1 MLNKLIAWQRNS
13 FIDFP
18 STVSTVLFFAS
29 CNLRCPYCHNVK
41 IVHSSYQ
48 PIDFQEFLQF
58 LDKRE
63 GLIEGV
69 VLTGGEPTL
78 CDLSYVIN
86 EIKGR
91 HYKIKLDTNGLLLC
105 EQYNQKILKD
115 IDYLALDV
123 KTSPRLYT
131 NILRS
136 PYSNNKERLQEAI
149 EISKTIKSEI
159 RTTLI
164 RGLIDES
171 ICHEIG
177 KMIEGSKQLYLQ
189 KQNMFAKNVLDESFM
204 KNLEQFTDE
213 EINKFV
219 DIFSQYVEKCNVR

>member
-1 MLNKLIAWQRNS
+1 MFNKIIAWQRNS

-18 STVSTVLFFAS
+18 STVSTVLFFAN

-41 IVHSSYQ
+41 IVHSSYP

-78 CDLSYVIN
+78 RDLSYVIN
-86 EIKGR
+86 EIKSKN
-91 HYKIKLDTNGLLLC
+91 YKIKLDTNGLLLC

-136 PYSNNKERLQEAI
+136 PYSDNKERLQEAI

-164 RGLIDES
+164 RGLIDDD

-177 KMIEGSKQLYLQ
+177 VLIKESKQLYLQ
-189 KQNMFAKNVLDESFM
+189 KQNVFADNMLNESYM
-204 KNLEQFTDE
+204 EKLEPFTDE
-213 EINKFV
+213 EINRFV
-219 DIFSQYVEKCNVR
+219 NILSQYVERCDVR